1 MVEDLAVSVA
11 RSHLPG
17 TAARGQA
24 LAQVRV
30 PVNWIAPP
38 PTLRK
43 PSRTHSAKASAG
55 PCCAANVD
63 TSRRGPWGE
72 RRTPLATDL
81 RELGAS
87 CPRHSAG
94 AARRCGAGP
103 PVAPEGK
110 PVILRR

>member
-17 TAARGQA
+17 AAARGQA

-63 TSRRGPWGE
+63 TSRRGPCGE
-72 RRTPLATDL
+72 RRTPWPSICANLARAVHATQPGQ
-81 RELGAS
+81 RAAAV
-87 CPRHSAG
+87 P
-94 AARRCGAGP
+94 ARRLLPKAN
-103 PVAPEGK
+103 
-110 PVILRR
+110 R